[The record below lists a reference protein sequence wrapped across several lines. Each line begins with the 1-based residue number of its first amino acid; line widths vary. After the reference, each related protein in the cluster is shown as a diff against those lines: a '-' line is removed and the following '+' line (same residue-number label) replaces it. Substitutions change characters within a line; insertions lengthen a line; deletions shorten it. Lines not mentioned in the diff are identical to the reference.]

1 MKATVLSVAALLSPL
16 CVSAA
21 ELLVHVGSIHANRK
35 YLHTSPDGDSFRE
48 FNNVNIGLG
57 YRFKNG
63 WSVGAYLNS
72 YNHSTAYAAYEYKLS
87 DSIGVVAGLASG
99 YKYTSNMT
107 LTPMAALVYR
117 TRATNDTSLN
127 VMLLPPAGKNGS
139 AAAHFVLGWK
149 IP

>member
-16 CVSAA
+16 SLTAA
-21 ELLVHVGSIHANRK
+21 ELLVHTGSIHAKRK
-35 YLHTSPDGDSFRE
+35 YVHTSPDGDSYRK

-57 YRFKNG
+57 YRSDSG
-63 WSVGAYLNS
+63 WSTGAYLNS
-72 YNHSTAYAAYEYKLS
+72 YNHSTAYAAYEYKFS
-87 DSIGVVAGLASG
+87 DSVGVVAGLASG

-107 LTPMAALVYR
+107 LTPIAALVYR
-117 TRATNDTSLN
+117 TRVSNDTSLS
-127 VMLLPPAGKNGS
+127 VMLLPPAGKDGS